1 MGDDLEGWYSERR
14 FRMVVNAYTEAA
26 IIDDRAMTSAKSPSL
41 RLDESVV
48 TKPIPAILC
57 CPGWDD
63 AKGVNA
69 TCGDNEVT
77 VEVCRELRQMPAYC
91 VQRTSPLR
99 APRR

>member
-1 MGDDLEGWYSERR
+1 
-14 FRMVVNAYTEAA
+14 MVVNAYTKAA
-26 IIDDRAMTSAKSPSL
+26 IIDEGAMTSAKSPPL
-41 RLDESVV
+41 RFDESVV
-48 TKPIPAILC
+48 IKPIPAILC
-57 CPGWDD
+57 CPDWDD

>member
-1 MGDDLEGWYSERR
+1 M
-14 FRMVVNAYTEAA
+14 
-26 IIDDRAMTSAKSPSL
+26 
-41 RLDESVV
+41 

-91 VQRTSPLR
+91 VQRTSLYVHHVGDSAR
-99 APRR
+99 